1 MGDKVRGVIEAMV
14 WDLRAMEN
22 KGYFDQEEV
31 KTILRT
37 REDHEY
43 QMNKFT
49 STPLDLLKAIQY
61 EMELVIQQMSSPNY
75 QPKFYPKNR
84 KIEKILKN

>member
-22 KGYFDQEEV
+22 KGYFDQNEV
-31 KTILRT
+31 KSILKR
-37 REDHEY
+37 READEY

-49 STPLDLLKAIQY
+49 STPLDFLKAIDY
-61 EMELVIQQMSSPNY
+61 EMSLVMPLSTYNI
-75 QPKFYPKNR
+75 
-84 KIEKILKN
+84 